1 MLEQFVKAAVETT
14 STFRESKAGN
24 SPWVAHAVGVTE
36 FSSAKTAIS
45 RDLEHLLGSKQLSG
59 EQAVYSVHFSDLN
72 GLSKLENNIL
82 AHEISV
88 YLCKCR
94 FYNSVLS

>member
-14 STFRESKAGN
+14 STFQETKDGDRPS
-24 SPWVAHAVGVTE
+24 VAHAVGVAK
-36 FSSAKTAIS
+36 FNSAKAAID

-59 EQAVYSVHFSDLN
+59 EYAVYSVHFSDLN

-88 YLCKCR
+88 YLCKYQ
-94 FYNSVLS
+94 FYYLDLS